1 VTENGTARV
10 TERKT
15 GKRPRAMRPPPRVH
29 RGELISL
36 CSAVLLLI
44 IMFALEWYGV
54 DEMPGLGPSRTG
66 LSHSINAW
74 HGLTVVRWVL
84 LAAIVVS
91 FGSVVVHAT
100 QRSHGVKT
108 DTGLIVWLFGSAASL
123 LLVYR
128 VLIDLPSPDSVVD
141 QKLGAYLGLLS
152 AIGIA
157 YGGFESMRE
166 ERARARWRVAHAGAR
181 ERVAEEPAAR

>member
-1 VTENGTARV
+1 MQTA
-10 TERKT
+10 
-15 GKRPRAMRPPPRVH
+15 PRVH

-36 CSAVLLLI
+36 CSALLLLI
-44 IMFALEWYGV
+44 IMLALAWYGV
-54 DEMPGLGPSRTG
+54 DEMPGPMTTRTG
-66 LSHSINAW
+66 PTQAVNAW
-74 HGLTVVRWVL
+74 HALSVVRWVM

-91 FGSVVVHAT
+91 LGSVVVHAA
-100 QRSHGVKT
+100 QRSHSVKT
-108 DTGLIVWLFGSAASL
+108 DTGLIVWLLGSVTAA

-157 YGGFESMRE
+157 YGGLESMRE
-166 ERARARWRVAHAGAR
+166 ERARTRQRVARAR
-181 ERVAEEPAAR
+181 ARMRVAEEPAAR

>member
-1 VTENGTARV
+1 MTDRDPPEARR
-10 TERKT
+10 T
-15 GKRPRAMRPPPRVH
+15 PRVH

-36 CSAVLLLI
+36 CSALLLLI

-54 DEMPGLGPSRTG
+54 DEMPGPDTARTG
-66 LSHSINAW
+66 LSHAENAW
-74 HGLTVVRWVL
+74 HALTVVRWVMV
-84 LAAIVVS
+84 AAIAVS

-108 DTGLIVWLFGSAASL
+108 DTGLIVWLLGSAAAA

-128 VLIDLPSPDSVVD
+128 VLIDLPSPNSVVD

-152 AIGIA
+152 AVGIA

-166 ERARARWRVAHAGAR
+166 ERARARRFTPRSRAR
-181 ERVAEEPAAR
+181 EPVAKGQEAR